1 MRSPAGSLR
10 PSDIGTTVTVSG
22 WVQRRRD
29 HGGIAFIDVRDAS
42 GVIQV
47 VADPAEHESV
57 ADLKMEYC
65 ISVTGV
71 IRARPEGTENPD
83 LPTGGVEIGVG
94 ELAVLS
100 PADTLPFMIDDR
112 VEIDERARLHYR

>member
-10 PSDIGTTVTVSG
+10 ASDIGTTVTVSG

-47 VADPAEHESV
+47 VADPAELCFLPGQWEHVKAWEM
-57 ADLKMEYC
+57 L
-65 ISVTGV
+65 
-71 IRARPEGTENPD
+71 RPPWRELGLGCRWQPWPD
-83 LPTGGVEIGVG
+83 TKW
-94 ELAVLS
+94 
-100 PADTLPFMIDDR
+100 
-112 VEIDERARLHYR
+112 

>member
-1 MRSPAGSLR
+1 MARGTTVMRSPAGSLR

-47 VADPAEHESV
+47 VADPAEHGSV
-57 ADLKMEYC
+57 AELKMEYC

-71 IRARPEGTENPD
+71 VRARPEGTENPD

-94 ELAVLS
+94 
-100 PADTLPFMIDDR
+100 
-112 VEIDERARLHYR
+112 